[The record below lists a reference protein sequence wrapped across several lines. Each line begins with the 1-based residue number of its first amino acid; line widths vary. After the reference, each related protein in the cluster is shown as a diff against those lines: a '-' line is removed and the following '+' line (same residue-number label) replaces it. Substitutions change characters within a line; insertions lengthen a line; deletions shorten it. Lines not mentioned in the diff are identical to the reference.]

1 MLTLATDKNQGE
13 VSQLKI
19 PNQKCKKKKIF
30 TMSQQQTRDSQY
42 WRKAE
47 RTILLVFSPTVE
59 SYLTVANIPKT
70 INLVEH

>member
-1 MLTLATDKNQGE
+1 
-13 VSQLKI
+13 
-19 PNQKCKKKKIF
+19 
-30 TMSQQQTRDSQY
+30 MSQQQSRDSQY

>member
-1 MLTLATDKNQGE
+1 
-13 VSQLKI
+13 
-19 PNQKCKKKKIF
+19 
-30 TMSQQQTRDSQY
+30 MSQQQSGDSQY